1 MSVYVIRREGWC
13 ENDPPIYQLSKNA
26 GREEM
31 EGEER
36 GEEGETNGNSLWSVM
51 GKSRRRRTS
60 LRKEGREGG
69 GGGGGGEGSNTEGKG
84 RQRDDHSH

>member
-26 GREEM
+26 RRGNGG
-31 EGEER
+31 GEER

-69 GGGGGGEGSNTEGKG
+69 GGEGSNTEGKTK
-84 RQRDDHSH
+84 R